1 MDSERKAIIERIKKL
16 FALADNNPNANEALA
31 AALKAQK
38 LIANYDI
45 GQSELSHDEEE
56 PIVEI
61 EALVRERAWGVALAN
76 IVASNFRCKTFTRV
90 GNHKKIPVFLGYEMD
105 SKAAAL
111 TYTYLY
117 RAGDRGAKK
126 ICREFRKRYGTAKGL
141 YNDYAMGFL
150 HGVKCEL
157 EKQSQVLMIMT
168 PTKVIKAFDAIEFDK
183 GVSRFHAL
191 KKGVSVDDVFNK
203 GERDGHD
210 AIRSKRLE
218 KRG

>member
-1 MDSERKAIIERIKKL
+1 MDSERKAIIARIKKL

-45 GQSELSHDEEE
+45 GQCELSHDEEE

-61 EALVRERAWGVALAN
+61 EALVRERAWSVALAN
-76 IVASNFRCKTFTRV
+76 IVAGNFRCKTFTRV
-90 GNHKKIPVFLGYEMD
+90 GSREKIPVFLGYEMD

-126 ICREFRKRYGTAKGL
+126 YVGSFGNG
-141 YNDYAMGFL
+141 M
-150 HGVKCEL
+150 
-157 EKQSQVLMIMT
+157 VLPKVYTTIT
-168 PTKVIKAFDAIEFDK
+168 PWDSCMA
-183 GVSRFHAL
+183 
-191 KKGVSVDDVFNK
+191 
-203 GERDGHD
+203 
-210 AIRSKRLE
+210 
-218 KRG
+218 